1 MVDKIVELLQGLQDD
16 VHALRS
22 DVHTLSD
29 KVDNLSIAQSKIV
42 TKKEILDDNAQ
53 MQQQTSNVNYG
64 RKLTQTEQKY
74 VDKLHEDGVVEK
86 TSTNQYEEIIEEKN
100 SNVAPQAPPIIN
112 TKTTTVPHAP
122 QIHQKSV
129 MERFF
134 AWLAKDW
141 PMKVG
146 GFFVIASVGWFVTY
160 AASVGWLSPVARVVL
175 GYLFAIAC
183 IGFGSMRATK
193 ERTQGNVFL
202 IIGIGAMLISTL
214 AGLYFEIITYVI
226 GLFIMLISVGFV
238 TLVSLKQK
246 SISLTSSMIFFGA
259 IIPLFFF
266 ADVGVNTIFVY
277 LFVLTLG
284 TLWVVSITK
293 WRGLTTM
300 MLAVVAFYSI
310 AYIVSASSS
319 EIESFSN
326 IIVAFVFVGVFYIAN
341 VSAILASQKTEN
353 FDLVTAFGTGTL
365 FLIWMLSFTPE
376 EMEVFVLLIGV
387 LFFAIASYIIF
398 VKTTRKEPTAIYGG
412 VAAVLF
418 AVATALL
425 FSGPVLVTAF
435 LVEAAVATIVA
446 LYIAKRDVS
455 QSLLIFLTILYGA
468 PVAMSLDSVIKLF
481 DFTYSQGINI
491 MDMMPYLFTIFMVC
505 VTAFSV
511 AISVLRLTDID
522 EQENMTF
529 FRLFAYLG
537 GVYALMLVWF
547 VTHLFMNSY
556 DVATFVSLVI
566 YTIVGVGFYV
576 MGVRESYKPYMVVGG
591 ILFGIVVARVLFVEF
606 WEMDIVMRIITSF
619 VLGTLLISTAFIKSN
634 KK

>member
-1 MVDKIVELLQGLQDD
+1 MVDKIVELLQNLQDD
-16 VHALRS
+16 VYALRS

-29 KVDNLSIAQSKIV
+29 KVDNLSTTQSKIV
-42 TKKEILDDNAQ
+42 TKEEILDDNIQA
-53 MQQQTSNVNYG
+53 QQQTSNVNYG

-74 VDKLHEDGVVEK
+74 IDKLHEDEVVEK
-86 TSTNQYEEIIEEKN
+86 ISLNQYGEIVEEKN
-100 SNVAPQAPPIIN
+100 SNVVPQAPPITN
-112 TKTTTVPHAP
+112 TKTTTPLASR
-122 QIHQKSV
+122 IHKKSV

-134 AWLAKDW
+134 VWLAKDW

-183 IGFGSMRATK
+183 IGFGSMRAAK
-193 ERTQGNVFL
+193 DRTQGNIFL

-310 AYIVSASSS
+310 TYIVSASSS
-319 EIESFSN
+319 EIESLSN
-326 IIVAFVFVGVFYIAN
+326 IVVAFVFVGVFYIAN
-341 VSAILASQKTEN
+341 VSAILASKKTEN
-353 FDLVTAFGTGTL
+353 FDLVTAFGIGTL
-365 FLIWMLSFTPE
+365 FLIWMLSFTPK

-435 LVEAAVATIVA
+435 LVETAAATIVS

-455 QSLLIFLTILYGA
+455 QSLMIFLAILYGI
-468 PVAMSLDSVIKLF
+468 PVVMSLDSIMRLF

-491 MDMMPYLFTIFMVC
+491 MNMMPYLFTIFIVC

-511 AISVLRLTDID
+511 AISILRLTDID
-522 EQENMTF
+522 KQENMTF

-537 GVYALMLVWF
+537 GAYALMLVWF

-619 VLGTLLISTAFIKSN
+619 VLGALLISTAFIKSN